1 MIGQTVELR
10 GTAFDSK
17 AGAVLVTDDDQT
29 VYIDGL
35 DYWPGDLSGKSVIVN
50 GLLRRKKYIPDP
62 QTDADG
68 AISQGAEGE
77 QLVLEKAKW
86 RAVK

>member
-1 MIGQTVELR
+1 MIGQTVELHGR
-10 GTAFDSK
+10 AFNSK

-35 DYWPGDLSGKSVIVN
+35 EYWPDDVSGKSVIVN
-50 GLLRRKKYIPDP
+50 GLLKRKKYIPDP

-68 AISQGAEGE
+68 AVSQGAQGE
-77 QLVLEKAKW
+77 QLVLEKARW
-86 RAVK
+86 RAVR